1 MKQWSV
7 LAGALGAEQTIFL
20 PTKCLS
26 LLEVL
31 CKARPH
37 HCILAADFDE
47 LPETTIAGK
56 NAPLVASTVSPPVCM
71 LAWDC
76 ICMQDL

>member
-1 MKQWSV
+1 M
-7 LAGALGAEQTIFL
+7 FL

-37 HCILAADFDE
+37 HCIVAADFDE

-56 NAPLVASTVSPPVCM
+56 NAPLVASTVSPVSVHM
-71 LAWDC
+71 LLLTGRC
-76 ICMQDL
+76 T